1 MEFLSFLKVK
11 ERQSSEAKFPWNPL
25 HDIVIDRNLWGAVV
39 DKSKK
44 HSINACKNFEIN

>member
-1 MEFLSFLKVK
+1 MNFDIKDQEERKRGFAHLSL
-11 ERQSSEAKFPWNPL
+11 
-25 HDIVIDRNLWGAVV
+25 IWGAVV